1 MLDPWKKSYDKHRQ
15 HIKKQRHHFA
25 TKVRLVKAMV
35 FLVVMYRCQSWTIKK
50 AEHWRTD
57 AFERWC
63 WRRHMRAPWTARRS
77 NQSLLKEINSEY
89 SLEGLILKPKL
100 QYFGLLM
107 WRANPLENTLMLGNI
122 EGGRRRGWQRM
133 RWLDGITNSMA
144 MSFRKLWEIPGMLQS
159 VGLKRVRHDL
169 ATEQQQQATSSLR
182 VWVTLS
188 PTQIISRFCASGN
201 DFCVT

>member
-1 MLDPWKKSYDKHRQ
+1 MANRWGKNWNSDRLNFLESPLDCKPVWTDQ
-15 HIKKQRHHFA
+15 
-25 TKVRLVKAMV
+25 TGLVWTNQTVNPKGN
-35 FLVVMYRCQSWTIKK
+35 QSWIYIG
-50 AEHWRTD
+50 RTD
-57 AFERWC
+57 AE
-63 WRRHMRAPWTARRS
+63 APILWPPDFQRV
-77 NQSLLKEINSEY
+77 N
-89 SLEGLILKPKL
+89 SLEK
-100 QYFGLLM
+100 
-107 WRANPLENTLMLGNI
+107 TLMLEKI
-122 EGGRRRGWQRM
+122 EGRRRRGRKRM

>member
-1 MLDPWKKSYDKHRQ
+1 MWELNCEESWAQKKWCFWTVVLEKTLESPLDGKEIQP
-15 HIKKQRHHFA
+15 
-25 TKVRLVKAMV
+25 VRPKGN
-35 FLVVMYRCQSWTIKK
+35 QSWMFTG
-50 AEHWRTD
+50 RTD
-57 AFERWC
+57 AEADVKNW
-63 WRRHMRAPWTARRS
+63 
-77 NQSLLKEINSEY
+77 LK
-89 SLEGLILKPKL
+89 
-100 QYFGLLM
+100 
-107 WRANPLENTLMLGNI
+107 TLMLGKI
-122 EGGRRRGWQRM
+122 EGRRRRRGQRM